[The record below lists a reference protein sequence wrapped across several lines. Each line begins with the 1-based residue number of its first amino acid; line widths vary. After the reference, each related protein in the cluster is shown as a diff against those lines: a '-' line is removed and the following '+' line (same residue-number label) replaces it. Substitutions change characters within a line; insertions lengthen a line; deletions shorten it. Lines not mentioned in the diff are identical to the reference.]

1 MGDIKFKVGQ
11 FFIYKSPSTQKE
23 TIVRL
28 VRIRGDL
35 DGLSHVC
42 LVSSEK
48 WEYRHWVDPRNL
60 TPCEHSDLMEEL
72 DSIGSL

>member
-11 FFIYKSPSTQKE
+11 FFIYKNPSTQKE

-28 VRIRGDL
+28 VLIRGDL

-48 WEYRHWVDPRNL
+48 WEYRNWVDPRNL